1 MFLMGIFTTLEEAV
15 AYDKLSDEKLL
26 LRVAQGDKE
35 AFQRLYQNTDK
46 TIYGFILS
54 ILRNPQD
61 AEEIMQET
69 YLKIWTSAAGY
80 KSQGKPLAWMF
91 TTARN
96 LCYMKFRDQK
106 READIGLSDL
116 SEGELGEFCP
126 QIEDAA
132 DKMVLK
138 AALHILNEE
147 ERQIVLL
154 HTTAGMKHRE
164 IAADLEMP
172 LATVL
177 SKYNR
182 AMKKLQKHLREEGE
196 H

>member
-26 LRVAQGDKE
+26 LRVAPGDKE

-46 TIYGFILS
+46 TKYGFILS

-91 TTARN
+91 TIARN

>member
-91 TTARN
+91 TIARN

-138 AALHILNEE
+138 AALI
-147 ERQIVLL
+147 
-154 HTTAGMKHRE
+154 
-164 IAADLEMP
+164 
-172 LATVL
+172 
-177 SKYNR
+177 S
-182 AMKKLQKHLREEGE
+182 
-196 H
+196 

>member
-80 KSQGKPLAWMF
+80 KSQGKPLAWM
-91 TTARN
+91 
-96 LCYMKFRDQK
+96 L
-106 READIGLSDL
+106 
-116 SEGELGEFCP
+116 
-126 QIEDAA
+126 
-132 DKMVLK
+132 
-138 AALHILNEE
+138 
-147 ERQIVLL
+147 
-154 HTTAGMKHRE
+154 
-164 IAADLEMP
+164 P
-172 LATVL
+172 LPETSAI
-177 SKYNR
+177 
-182 AMKKLQKHLREEGE
+182 
-196 H
+196 

>member
-91 TTARN
+91 TIARN
-96 LCYMKFRDQK
+96 LCYMKFRIRKGKPILVFLTSQK
-106 READIGLSDL
+106 ENWESSVR
-116 SEGELGEFCP
+116 
-126 QIEDAA
+126 
-132 DKMVLK
+132 
-138 AALHILNEE
+138 
-147 ERQIVLL
+147 R
-154 HTTAGMKHRE
+154 
-164 IAADLEMP
+164 
-172 LATVL
+172 
-177 SKYNR
+177 
-182 AMKKLQKHLREEGE
+182 
-196 H
+196 